1 MRAQLL
7 PALPPGRA
15 DGAADRYVDVPFRF
29 PLHCTQN
36 VTNTAKKARPKACR
50 DRQGGSKHDGQ

>member
-1 MRAQLL
+1 MANTWQGEFLWRNLCEDGDVTRAIW
-7 PALPPGRA
+7 
-15 DGAADRYVDVPFRF
+15 F

-36 VTNTAKKARPKACR
+36 VTNTAKQARRKGCPDR

>member
-15 DGAADRYVDVPFRF
+15 DGAADRYVYVPSGV

-36 VTNTAKKARPKACR
+36 VTNTARKARRPKACR
-50 DRQGGSKHDGQ
+50 DRDRQGG